1 MPAASVKAER
11 ASSRPSNVKQERASR
26 SSRRVVSSDDEND
39 DDNDEPQ
46 VNGYS
51 EDDPTQSGA
60 REDQDENESD
70 DEDDQGTPNNGR
82 KRTRLNE
89 QGDSVHRNSKGKA
102 RASPSEEEDDGEG
115 EEDDDQ
121 QEEASQQVV
130 RQPLKLEPMWR
141 DPDDG
146 YVAGS
151 IVRVKLWNFQTYEGP
166 AEVFPGPYLNLL
178 LGPNGS
184 GKSTI
189 ASAIAVGLGFSLS
202 NIGGIATID
211 KFVRIG
217 ADKGYVEIEIKG
229 RKGMRN
235 TVIKRDMNSKNR
247 TSTWSMNNKS
257 VSMKEVV
264 AKVKDFNIQVDN
276 LCAFIPQNRVAEFAA
291 MTPEDLLVRTEQAA
305 GDSNLYAWHQKLIE
319 DGAELQK
326 ISADV
331 EAEAG
336 QLKHLE
342 ARNRELER
350 EVELWEAIVP
360 AVEYK
365 TSRTAYMD
373 AKDAL
378 KPLYQR
384 FTALQDRNGP
394 MHDLKQQLTAEK
406 KTLSD
411 RRDQADQRS
420 RSKLKELNKLQNEC
434 GKQEELLEEQVKK
447 LENIAERERRK
458 RGKVQKLKEEIQSL
472 EERIAQPPELE
483 DETAIEAD
491 VTQAR
496 QEKSTVA
503 ARWDDLQQRL
513 REHADVTAGHKVE
526 LEQARKD
533 LEELGNVSSQRL
545 QQLRRFDKDCADV
558 VEWLR
563 KPETRARFQQ
573 EIAEPAFLA
582 LDIPDP
588 RYRDQIDSLINR
600 TQVKTFVCGCAED
613 YKLLNKLVNDT
624 PEALGRRARITTWF
638 RPRNEEQLSPPPMS
652 PEQMAALGFDGYA
665 IDFVT
670 APDALMWFL
679 KKDVNLHRT
688 AIALDPSK
696 VQEADAIAAV
706 TASGQANFIAGQTL
720 FRVSRSRYGRQ
731 LSQTSSS
738 SINKAQNLLFEAIDT
753 QYKQQL
759 EAKIQACE
767 QALATQR
774 ARDQELSAEQSAAKA
789 EVDACRARMEA
800 VQKRKTKRARLLA
813 EHNALGTKLEGE
825 RKRLELELQG
835 GSLEQEKVKAKSD
848 LTKIAEHR
856 ALLTLRATET
866 ARNVLQLQ
874 AHSTQLAIQWL
885 QVHTNLEALSKL
897 SNTQDSA
904 LTRALQAYEAK
915 KAQID
920 ELKDDAMHKKA
931 AYEAASRDLTPQQTE
946 KMKEEYNDPEMD
958 VDKARETL
966 ESAKAQLETIV
977 IHDPGVIKVFNDR
990 AKQIDELTA
999 VIKGKRAREDNFR
1012 KSVQRTHAKWYP
1024 ALSDLIAGIGEKFSN
1039 SFDAIGCAGEVRI
1052 GNQDGPYDKWKIEIW
1067 VKFRSDTPLCV
1078 LTPHRQSGGERSLTT
1093 IMYLMAMTEYFR
1105 VPFSLVDEIN
1115 QGMDSRAE
1123 RVVHNQLVNVTCNG
1137 DSGQYFMVTPKLLQ
1151 NLHYHE
1157 RMRVLVVCNGEGFPA
1172 DEEVVTNL
1180 KATLKKRLAAS
1191 RG

>member
-1 MPAASVKAER
+1 MPAASAKSER
-11 ASSRPSNVKQERASR
+11 VSSRPSNVKQERASR

-46 VNGYS
+46 VNGDS

-60 REDQDENESD
+60 REDQGEDGSD
-70 DEDDQGTPNNGR
+70 DDDEQGTPNNGR

-102 RASPSEEEDDGEG
+102 RASPSDEDDDGEG

-121 QEEASQQVV
+121 QEEASQQVA

-146 YVAGS
+146 FVAGS
-151 IVRVKLWNFQTYEGP
+151 IVRVKLYNFQTYEGP

-247 TSTWSMNNKS
+247 SSTWTMNGKS

-331 EAEAG
+331 EAEEG

-350 EVELWEAIVP
+350 EVERWRLRQELEQKARLSIHL
-360 AVEYK
+360 AE
-365 TSRTAYMD
+365 TI
-373 AKDAL
+373 L
-378 KPLYQR
+378 INR

-394 MHDLKQQLTAEK
+394 MHEMKQQLAEEK
-406 KTLSD
+406 RSLSD

-420 RSKLKELNKLQNEC
+420 RAKFKELSKLQTEC
-434 GKQEELLEEQVKK
+434 GKQDERLDAQVKE
-447 LENIAERERRK
+447 LENIAEREKRK
-458 RGKVQKLKEEIQSL
+458 RGKIQRLKEEIQSL
-472 EERIAQPPELE
+472 EERIANPPEFE
-483 DETAIEAD
+483 DETAIEAELI
-491 VTQAR
+491 QAR
-496 QEKSTVA
+496 QEKSTVQA
-503 ARWDDLQQRL
+503 KWDDLEHRL
-513 REHADVTAGHKVE
+513 REHADITAGHKVE

-533 LEELGNVSSQRL
+533 LDELGNVSSQRL
-545 QQLRRFDKDCADV
+545 QQLRRFDRDCADV

-563 KPETRARFQQ
+563 KPETRARFQY
-573 EIAEPAFLA
+573 EIAEPAFLS

-588 RYRDQIDSLINR
+588 RYRDQIDSLINKI
-600 TQVKTFVCGCAED
+600 QVKTFVCGCTED
-613 YKLLNKLVNDT
+613 YKLLNKLVTDT
-624 PEALGRRARITTWF
+624 PEALGRRARINTWF
-638 RPRNEEQLSPPPMS
+638 RPQNESQLKPSPMS
-652 PEQMAALGFDGYA
+652 PEKMESLGFDGYA
-665 IDFVT
+665 IDFIK
-670 APDALMWFL
+670 APEAMTWYL
-679 KKDVNLHRT
+679 KMEVNLHRT
-688 AIALDPSK
+688 AIGLDPSK
-696 VQEADAIAAV
+696 VKEAETIEAV
-706 TASGQANFIAGQTL
+706 TASGQATFIAGQTA

-731 LSQTSSS
+731 LSQTSSFP
-738 SINKAQNLLFEAIDT
+738 INKAQNLLFEAIDT
-753 QYKQQL
+753 QHKQQL
-759 EAKIQACE
+759 EDKIQVCE
-767 QALATQR
+767 RALATQR
-774 ARDQELSAEQSAAKA
+774 ARDQELSAEQNATKA
-789 EVDACRARMEA
+789 EVDACKAQMEA
-800 VQKRKTKRARLLA
+800 IQNRKKKRAKAVA
-813 EHNALGTKLEGE
+813 EHNALGTKLGGV
-825 RKRLELELQG
+825 RKTLELELKG
-835 GSLEQEKVKAKSD
+835 GSLEQEKAKAKSE
-848 LTKIAEHR
+848 LAKIAEHR
-856 ALLTLRATET
+856 AQLAIRAAET
-866 ARNVLQLQ
+866 ARNVLRLQ
-874 AHSTQLAIQWL
+874 AQSTQIAIQWL

-904 LTRALQAYEAK
+904 LTRALKAYEAK
-915 KAQID
+915 KAQVD
-920 ELKDDAMHKKA
+920 ELKQDAVHKREA
-931 AYEAASRDLTPQQTE
+931 HEAASGNLTPEQHEKATE
-946 KMKEEYNDPEMD
+946 QYNDPDMD

-990 AKQIDELTA
+990 AKQIDDLKA
-999 VIKGKRAREDNFR
+999 VVKNKRAKEENFR
-1012 KSVQRTHAKWYP
+1012 KSVQRTHAKWFP

-1039 SFDAIGCAGEVRI
+1039 SFSAIGCAGEVRI

-1067 VKFRSDTPLCV
+1067 VKFRSDTPLCM
-1078 LTPHRQSGGERSLTT
+1078 LTAQRQSGGERSLTT

-1115 QGMDSRAE
+1115 Q
-1123 RVVHNQLVNVTCNG
+1123 
-1137 DSGQYFMVTPKLLQ
+1137 
-1151 NLHYHE
+1151 
-1157 RMRVLVVCNGEGFPA
+1157 
-1172 DEEVVTNL
+1172 
-1180 KATLKKRLAAS
+1180 
-1191 RG
+1191 

>member
-1 MPAASVKAER
+1 
-11 ASSRPSNVKQERASR
+11 
-26 SSRRVVSSDDEND
+26 
-39 DDNDEPQ
+39 
-46 VNGYS
+46 
-51 EDDPTQSGA
+51 
-60 REDQDENESD
+60 
-70 DEDDQGTPNNGR
+70 
-82 KRTRLNE
+82 
-89 QGDSVHRNSKGKA
+89 
-102 RASPSEEEDDGEG
+102 
-115 EEDDDQ
+115 
-121 QEEASQQVV
+121 
-130 RQPLKLEPMWR
+130 
-141 DPDDG
+141 
-146 YVAGS
+146 
-151 IVRVKLWNFQTYEGP
+151 
-166 AEVFPGPYLNLL
+166 
-178 LGPNGS
+178 
-184 GKSTI
+184 
-189 ASAIAVGLGFSLS
+189 

-247 TSTWSMNNKS
+247 SSTWMMNGKS

-291 MTPEDLLVRTEQAA
+291 MSPEDLLVRTEQAA
-305 GDSNLYAWHQKLIE
+305 GDSNLYTWHQKLIE

-331 EAEAG
+331 EAEEG

-350 EVELWEAIVP
+350 EVERWRLRQELEQKARLSIRLAETILINVELWEAIVP
-360 AVEYK
+360 AMEYK
-365 TSRTAYMD
+365 DAREAFRTA
-373 AKDAL
+373 KQEL
-378 KPLYQR
+378 TPLYQR
-384 FTALQDRNGP
+384 FTALQDRHGP
-394 MHDLKQQLTAEK
+394 MHDMKQQLAEEK
-406 KTLSD
+406 HALND

-420 RSKLKELNKLQNEC
+420 RAKWKELSKLQTEC
-434 GKQEELLEEQVKK
+434 GKQDERLEGQVKE

-458 RGKVQKLKEEIQSL
+458 RSKVQKLKEEIQSL
-472 EERIAQPPELE
+472 EERIANPPDLE
-483 DETAIEAD
+483 DETKIEAD
-491 VTQAR
+491 LIQAR
-496 QEKSTVA
+496 QEKSTVQA
-503 ARWDDLQQRL
+503 QWDGLQYRL
-513 REHADVTAGHKVE
+513 REHADITAGHKVE

-545 QQLRRFDKDCADV
+545 QQLRRFDRDCADV

-573 EIAEPAFLA
+573 EIAEPAFLS

-588 RYRDQIDSLINR
+588 RYRDQIDSLINKI
-600 TQVKTFVCGCAED
+600 QVKTFVCGCTED
-613 YKLLNKLVNDT
+613 YKLLNKLVTDT

-638 RPRNEEQLSPPPMS
+638 RPQNENQLNPPPMS
-652 PEQMAALGFDGYA
+652 PEKMKSLGFDGYA
-665 IDFVT
+665 IDFVI
-670 APDALMWFL
+670 APEALTWFL
-679 KKDVNLHRT
+679 KMEVNLHRT
-688 AIALDPSK
+688 AIGLDPSK
-696 VQEADAIAAV
+696 VKEAETIEAV
-706 TASGQANFIAGQTL
+706 SASGQANFIAGQTA

-731 LSQTSSS
+731 LSQTSSHP
-738 SINKAQNLLFEAIDT
+738 INKAQNLLFEAIDT
-753 QYKQQL
+753 QLKQQL
-759 EAKIQACE
+759 EDKIQACE

-774 ARDQELSAEQSAAKA
+774 TRDQELSAEQNAKKA
-789 EVDACRARMEA
+789 EVDACRAKMEA
-800 VQKRKTKRARLLA
+800 IQNRKSKRVKQVA
-813 EHNALGTKLEGE
+813 EHNALGTKLGSV
-825 RKRLELELQG
+825 RKNLELELKG
-835 GSLEQEKVKAKSD
+835 GSLEQEKAKAKSE
-848 LTKIAEHR
+848 LAKIAEHR
-856 ALLTLRATET
+856 AQLAMRAAET
-866 ARNVLQLQ
+866 ARNVLRLQ
-874 AHSTQLAIQWL
+874 SQSTQINIQWL

-904 LTRALQAYEAK
+904 LTRAHQALEAK
-915 KAQID
+915 KAQVD
-920 ELKDDAMHKKA
+920 ELKQDAVHKREA
-931 AYEAASRDLTPQQTE
+931 HDAASSNLTPEQNE
-946 KMKEEYNDPEMD
+946 KAKEQYNDPGMD

-990 AKQIDELTA
+990 AKQIDDLKA
-999 VIKGKRAREDNFR
+999 VVKNKRAKEENFR
-1012 KSVQRTHAKWYP
+1012 KSVQRTHAKWFP

-1039 SFDAIGCAGEVRI
+1039 SFSAIGCAGEVRI

-1067 VKFRSDTPLCV
+1067 VKFRSDTPLCM
-1078 LTPHRQSGGERSLTT
+1078 LTAQRQSGGERSLTT

-1172 DEEVVTNL
+1172 DDEVITNL
-1180 KATLKKRLAAS
+1180 RATIKKRLAAS
-1191 RG
+1191 RA